1 MYLCY
6 VQDKFASKNGRDKFS
21 GSAGGAGIAGETTS
35 QRWGSEKKKQ
45 QRRVDGVQPTLFN
58 PIPEKFGELQII
70 HSLKDMFKHFEDM
83 QINSIP
89 ETDNLEFVNG
99 KLGKVAGGSVLS
111 YQ

>member
-1 MYLCY
+1 MG
-6 VQDKFASKNGRDKFS
+6 K
-21 GSAGGAGIAGETTS
+21 
-35 QRWGSEKKKQ
+35 WKKKQQ

-58 PIPEKFGELQII
+58 PIPEKFGELQVI

-99 KLGKVAGGSVLS
+99 KLSKVAGGSVLS